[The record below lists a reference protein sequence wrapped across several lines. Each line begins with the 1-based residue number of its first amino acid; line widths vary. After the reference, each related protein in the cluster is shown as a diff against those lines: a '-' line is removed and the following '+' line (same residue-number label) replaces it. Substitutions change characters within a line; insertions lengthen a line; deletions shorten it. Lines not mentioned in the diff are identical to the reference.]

1 LVTQETTGEDK
12 MAAFSINTNSTA
24 MAALRTLSL
33 TQTALSQTQ
42 RQVETG
48 LKVAEPKDNPAS
60 FTIAQTM
67 RGDISALD
75 AIEEGLTFGQATVSM
90 ANAGALQISNILID
104 INQKVTQAFNDGLDV
119 TVLQEEVDALLAEIT
134 SVVGTTVF
142 NGVNLIDGVS
152 ADLDVLTGLGGVTQT
167 VAAQDLR
174 LVTLGLVGLDL
185 TDPATSLAAVDTAEA
200 LVGDVITTLGTAANR
215 LDSQAEFTQLLTDKL
230 KEGLGILV
238 DANLAEASA
247 ELQAL
252 QTKEQ
257 LGIQSLSI
265 ANARPQSILQLFQ

>member
-1 LVTQETTGEDK
+1 MGL
-12 MAAFSINTNSTA
+12 SINTNTTA

-33 TQTALSQTQ
+33 TQNALSETQ
-42 RQVETG
+42 RQIETG

-60 FTIAQTM
+60 FTIAQAM
-67 RGDISALD
+67 RGDIASLE

-90 ANAGALQISNILID
+90 ANAGALQISNLLID
-104 INQKVTQAFNDGLDV
+104 INQKITQAFNDGLDV
-119 TVLQEEVDALLAEIT
+119 TVLQTEVDALLASIT
-134 SVVGTTVF
+134 STVNTTIF

-152 ADLDVLTGLGGVTQT
+152 PNLDVLTGLGGITQT
-167 VAAQDLR
+167 VATQDLR
-174 LVTLGLVGLDL
+174 IATLGIGTLDL
-185 TDPATSLAAVDTAEA
+185 TNPAAALTALDGAEA
-200 LVGDVITTLGTAANR
+200 LVGDAITALGTAANS

-238 DANLAEASA
+238 DADLAEASA

-265 ANARPQSILQLFQ
+265 ANSRPQSILQLFQ

>member
-1 LVTQETTGEDK
+1 MGL
-12 MAAFSINTNSTA
+12 SINTNTTA

-33 TQTALSQTQ
+33 TQTSLSETQ
-42 RQVETG
+42 RQIETG

-60 FTIAQTM
+60 FTIAQAM
-67 RGDISALD
+67 RGDIASLE

-104 INQKVTQAFNDGLDV
+104 INLKVTQAFNDGLDV
-119 TVLQEEVDALLAEIT
+119 AVLQEEVDALVAGIT
-134 SVVGTTVF
+134 STVNTTIF

-152 ADLDVLTGLGGVTQT
+152 PDLDVLTGLGGVTQT
-167 VAAQDLR
+167 VANQDLR
-174 LVTLGLVGLDL
+174 VATLGLAALDL
-185 TDPATSLAAVDTAEA
+185 TNPAASLASVQAAEG
-200 LVGDVITTLGTAANR
+200 LVGDAITALGTSANS
-215 LDSQAEFTQLLTDKL
+215 LDGQAEFTQLLTDKL

-238 DANLAEASA
+238 DADLAEASA
-247 ELQAL
+247 ALQAL

>member
-1 LVTQETTGEDK
+1 
-12 MAAFSINTNSTA
+12 MAFSINTNTTA
-24 MAALRTLSL
+24 MAALRTLSM
-33 TQTALSQTQ
+33 TQTALSHTQ

-67 RGDISALD
+67 RADIASLD
-75 AIEEGLTFGQATVSM
+75 SVEEGLTFGQATVSM

-104 INQKVTQAFNDGLDV
+104 INQKVTQSFNGGLDV
-119 TVLQEEVDALLAEIT
+119 NVLQEEVDALLAQIT
-134 SVVGTTVF
+134 SVVNTTVF

-152 ADLDVLTGLGGVTQT
+152 PDLDVLTGLGGVTQT
-167 VAAQDLR
+167 IPAQDLT
-174 LVTLGLVGLDL
+174 LATLGLTGLDL
-185 TDPATSLAAVDTAEA
+185 TNPSAALA
-200 LVGDVITTLGTAANR
+200 LVDIAENLVGGTITTLGTAANR

-247 ELQAL
+247 NLQAL

-265 ANARPQSILQLFQ
+265 ANSRPQSILQLFK

>member
-1 LVTQETTGEDK
+1 MT
-12 MAAFSINTNSTA
+12 FSINTNVTA

-33 TQTALSQTQ
+33 TQSALSETQ

-60 FTIAQTM
+60 FTIAQAM
-67 RGDISALD
+67 RGDIASLE

-90 ANAGALQISNILID
+90 ANAGALQISNIIID

-119 TVLQEEVDALLAEIT
+119 TILQEEVDALLTQIT
-134 SVVGTTVF
+134 SVVNTTIF
-142 NGVNLIDGVS
+142 NGVNMIDGVS
-152 ADLDVLTGLGGVTQT
+152 PDLEVLTGLGGITQT
-167 VAAQDLR
+167 VPAQDLR
-174 LVTLGLVGLDL
+174 VATLGIGALDL
-185 TDPATSLAAVDTAEA
+185 TNPAASLTALDAAES
-200 LVGDVITTLGTAANR
+200 LVGDAITALGTSANS
-215 LDSQAEFTQLLTDKL
+215 LDSQAGFTQLLTDKL